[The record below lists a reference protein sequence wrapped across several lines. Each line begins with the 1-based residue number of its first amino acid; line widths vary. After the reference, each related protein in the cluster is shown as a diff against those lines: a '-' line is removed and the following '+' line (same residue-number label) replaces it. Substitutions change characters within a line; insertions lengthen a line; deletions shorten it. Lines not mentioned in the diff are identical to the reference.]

1 MPKLAT
7 DQMDPRNNLEWY
19 TKEAITNNAEVW
31 TPQMIRR
38 EYSRLRDIA
47 QKRLSRLAVAEPGS
61 YAYRKNV
68 GQYAPARGQTTEA
81 LAAKLPQL
89 ARFIAAKTGSV
100 RGIRAQRAAAVR
112 TLQERGYTGVTT
124 ANIKEFGEFMEHYR
138 DNKVTHSIG
147 SPEAV
152 EVFEFYQEQGI
163 PWKKVKEDFAAWVRA
178 KGKLETYIKKQ
189 NAKGREVSADDL
201 IKEFNKQEA
210 ARKKR
215 NEQQRKR
222 RKQKKQGGEAG

>member
-1 MPKLAT
+1 MPKLTT

-19 TKEAITNNAEVW
+19 TREAITNNAEVW

-47 QKRLSRLAVAEPGS
+47 QKRLSRLAVAEPES

-68 GQYAPARGQTTEA
+68 GQYASARGQSTEA

-100 RGIRAQRAAAVR
+100 RGIRAQREAAVR
-112 TLQERGYTGVTT
+112 TLQERGYTGVTK
-124 ANIKEFGEFMEHYR
+124 ANVKEFGEFMEHYR

-147 SPEAV
+147 SHQAV

-163 PWKKVKEDFAAWVRA
+163 PWQKVKEDFAAWVRA

-189 NAKGREVSADDL
+189 NAKGKEVSADDL
-201 IKEFNKQEA
+201 ITEFNRQEA
-210 ARKKR
+210 ARLR
-215 NEQQRKR
+215 RDERQRER
-222 RKQKKQGGEAG
+222 RRQKKQGGGAG

>member
-1 MPKLAT
+1 MPKLTT

-19 TKEAITNNAEVW
+19 TKEAITNNAELW

-47 QKRLSRLAVAEPGS
+47 QKRLSRLAVAEPES

-68 GQYAPARGQTTEA
+68 GQYAPARGQSTEA

-112 TLQERGYTGVTT
+112 TLQERGYIGVTMSNVT
-124 ANIKEFGEFMEHYR
+124 EFGEFMDHYR
-138 DNKVTHSIG
+138 DNMVTHSIG

-152 EVFEFYQEQGI
+152 EVFEFYQERDI
-163 PWKKVKEDFAAWVRA
+163 PWQTVKEDFAAWLRA
-178 KGKLETYIKKQ
+178 KGKLESYIKKQ
-189 NAKGREVSADDL
+189 NAKGKEVSAGDL
-201 IKEFNKQEA
+201 IKEFNKMEA
-210 ARKKR
+210 ARQRR
-215 NEQQRKR
+215 NERQRER
-222 RKQKKQGGEAG
+222 RRQKKQGGGAG

>member
-1 MPKLAT
+1 MPNLT
-7 DQMDPRNNLEWY
+7 SDQMDPRNNLEWY

-47 QKRLSRLAVAEPGS
+47 QKRLSRLAVAEPES

-68 GQYAPARGQTTEA
+68 GQYAPARGQSTEA

-100 RGIRAQRAAAVR
+100 RGIRAQRAAAVQ
-112 TLQERGYTGVTT
+112 TLQEHGYVGVTT
-124 ANIKEFGEFMEHYR
+124 ANVKEFGEFMAHYR
-138 DNKVTHSIG
+138 DNKVAHSIG
-147 SPEAV
+147 SPAAV
-152 EVFEFYQEQGI
+152 EVFEFYEEQEI
-163 PWKKVKEDFAAWVRA
+163 PWQTVKEDFAAWVRA
-178 KGKLETYIKKQ
+178 KGKLESYIKKQ
-189 NAKGREVSADDL
+189 NAKGKEVSADE
-201 IKEFNKQEA
+201 IIARFNKLEA

-215 NEQQRKR
+215 NEQQRER
-222 RKQKKQGGEAG
+222 RKRKKQGGEAG